1 MAFISDPTLSQCIQQ
16 IYYLRKITQVFDSV
30 KNINLIKLLNTVL
43 TVKLKLSILL
53 EMYSNL
59 FNFVDTFILANFY
72 IKHICKF
79 VLEQDRHI
87 KLHLFAEYRLLDF
100 LNDASLQIRFLELL
114 RFGCHRLVSRVYEL
128 KTLFVYKYYIKYQK
142 SNLSTK

>member
-43 TVKLKLSILL
+43 TVSLNFLFYQKCIQTFSI
-53 EMYSNL
+53 
-59 FNFVDTFILANFY
+59 FVDTFILANFY